1 MAETLEPQRVVCRG
15 GLSTNGDTLTL
26 SDEFPGMA
34 TRLLNYEVSQ
44 QGGYRRIDGY
54 APYGTGAT
62 LPGTGATLGCWIYD
76 DDVYGA
82 RAATSGSAATY
93 DVRRYITDTG
103 WTTAALN
110 VLSTGST
117 DTRSA
122 VGVTRIRVRRH
133 NFTGTEKFVITD
145 GVNYPAKYDGT
156 TWSLVDGTTDVL
168 AAKFAVDFKNHMAY
182 AGMTALKNI
191 VVISAPNTDDDFSNG
206 SGTASINVG
215 FTINGLAVFRE
226 FLYVFGV
233 DRIKRIVGNNS
244 SDFKLEDVTS
254 TIGCVAPD
262 SIAEVGGDVLYL
274 SYDGVRK
281 VSGTER
287 IGDVDLETISE
298 NVKSTILTYPRRYDL
313 ENIISVV
320 VRSKTQFRYL
330 IYEGAQQAADSI
342 GLVGGVRYYPSGQK
356 AWEFGDLLGIQA
368 NCADSGF
375 IAGEEIIIHGGKD
388 GAVYRQENGD
398 TSFNGSD
405 IVSVYRT
412 PYLDQG
418 NTETHKDYNRLHLF
432 VRAEG
437 PLTTPLALGIK
448 VAWDDPT
455 YAAPVTKEITIDA
468 VTAAYNDPTTRYG
481 ASTVKYGGLGRLSK
495 IVSLSSSGPS
505 IQFTFVHSSASDAS
519 FSIQGFVLR
528 YIENEMAT

>member
-44 QGGYRRIDGY
+44 QGGYRRIDGF
-54 APYGTGAT
+54 APFGTGAT

-133 NFTGTEKFVITD
+133 NFTGTEKVVLTD

-191 VVISAPNTDDDFSNG
+191 VVISAPNTDDDFGGG

-233 DRIKRIVGNNS
+233 DRIKRITGNNS
-244 SDFKLEDVTS
+244 GDFKLEDVTS

-281 VSGTER
+281 VSGTEK

-298 NVKSTILTYPRRYDL
+298 NVKSTILTFPSRYDI
-313 ENIISVV
+313 NNVVAVV
-320 VRSKTQFRYL
+320 VRAKTQFRYFL
-330 IYEGAQQAADSI
+330 YDSTQQEVDAL
-342 GLVGGVRYYPSGQK
+342 GLVGGVRYYPTGQK

-375 IAGEEIIIHGGKD
+375 ISGQEVIIHGGKD
-388 GAVYRQENGD
+388 GAVYRQENSD
-398 TSFNGSD
+398 VSFNGAD
-405 IVSVYRT
+405 IISVYRT

-418 NTETHKDYNRLHLF
+418 NTETHKDYHRLHLF
-432 VRAEG
+432 IKAEG
-437 PLTTPLALGIK
+437 QVLDPVGVGVKL
-448 VAWDDPT
+448 AWDDPT
-455 YAAPVTKEITIDA
+455 YAVPVTKEFTIDA
-468 VTAAYNDPTTRYG
+468 ITSTYNAPDTKYG
-481 ASTVKYGGLGRLSK
+481 AAGIKYGVSGRLAI
-495 IVSLSSSGPS
+495 IVPLSSNGPS
-505 IQFTFVHSSASDAS
+505 IQFTFVHVSATDAS

-528 YIENEMAT
+528 YIENEMVT

>member
-44 QGGYRRIDGY
+44 KGGYRRIDGT

-76 DDVYGA
+76 NDVYGA

-93 DVRRYITDTG
+93 DVRRYVDAVG

-122 VGVTRIRVRRH
+122 VGVTRIRVRKH
-133 NFTGTEKFVITD
+133 NFTGTEKFVMMD
-145 GVNYPAKYDGT
+145 GVNYPGKYDGT
-156 TWSLVDGTTDVL
+156 TWSLVNGTTDVL
-168 AAKFAVDFKNHMAY
+168 GAKFAVDFKNHMAY
-182 AGMTALKNI
+182 AGMSALTNT
-191 VVISAPNTDDDFSNG
+191 VVISAPNTDDNFTGG
-206 SGTASINVG
+206 SGTIAINVG
-215 FTINGLAVFRE
+215 FTINGLAVYRG

-233 DRIKRIVGNNS
+233 DKIKRVTGNDS
-244 SDFKLEDVTS
+244 GDFQLEDVTG
-254 TIGCVAPD
+254 TIGCVASD
-262 SIAEVGGDVLYL
+262 SITEVGGDVLYL

-281 VSGTER
+281 VSGTEK

-298 NVKSTILTYPRRYDL
+298 NIKSTVLTWPTRYDL
-313 ENIISVV
+313 NNIVAV
-320 VRSKTQFRYL
+320 TVRAKTQFRYFL
-330 IYEGAQQAADSI
+330 YDSTQSEVDSLGI
-342 GLVGGVRYYPSGQK
+342 IGGVRYYPSGQK
-356 AWEFGDLLGIQA
+356 AWEFGDIVGIQA

-375 IAGEEIIIHGGKD
+375 IDGEEVIIHGGKD
-388 GAVYRQENGD
+388 GTVYRQENGD
-398 TSFNGSD
+398 TSFNGAD

-418 NTETHKDYNRLHLF
+418 NTETHKDYHRLHLF
-432 VRAEG
+432 LRPEG
-437 PLTTPLALGIK
+437 LISDPLAVGVRL
-448 VAWDDPT
+448 AWDDPT
-455 YAAPVTKEITIDA
+455 YAVPTSREITVDA
-468 VTAAYNDPTTRYG
+468 ITPTYNDPNTKYG
-481 ASTVKYGGLGRLSK
+481 SAGVKYGGSGRLTK
-495 IVSLSSSGPS
+495 LVPLSSNGPS
-505 IQFTFVHSSASDAS
+505 IQFTFVHVSDTDAP
-519 FSIQGFVLR
+519 FSIQGFVIR
-528 YIENEMAT
+528 YIENEMVT